1 MTSKH
6 ARTTTP
12 FRKAAIAAG
21 LCLAGLSTQAQAA
34 SDWDWGVAPYVWMV
48 TINTDLERTVPPAG
62 GISNDTNFDGVLDKI
77 DGGFLIHAEGQ
88 GDEFGVFSDF
98 IFLGLA
104 DENEF
109 PRFNTSSDLDARM
122 FELAGVWSPGPERYH
137 GFEVFAGL
145 RYIDVDLAVE
155 FDPIAAGPATTTF
168 DGGKSYSD
176 FMLGAR
182 YTAELSQRWSVVF
195 RGDGSWGATEG
206 SWNASAVAQFK
217 MNHGAWLFGYRYFSV
232 DFGDDNSETTLELS
246 GPEIGYAF
254 AF

>member
-1 MTSKH
+1 MTIHH

-12 FRKAAIAAG
+12 FRKAALAAG

-48 TINTDLERTVPPAG
+48 SINTDLERTVPPEG

-88 GDEFGVFSDF
+88 GDKFGVFSDF

-137 GFEVFAGL
+137 GFELFAGL
-145 RYIDVDLAVE
+145 RYIDVDLSVE
-155 FDPIAAGPATTTF
+155 FDPVALGPATTTF

-176 FMLGAR
+176 FMFGAR
-182 YTAELSQRWSVVF
+182 YTADLSQRWSVVF

-217 MNHGAWLFGYRYFSV
+217 MTHGAWLFGYRYFSV
-232 DFGDDNSETTLELS
+232 DFGDDNSATTLELS